1 MVVKPL
7 DSSTRRLTLNTL
19 HPSKPG
25 DPMPKKLPKKCKYL
39 SLAFTKIVLTLIV
52 LKPEP
57 PSTMLAMV
65 FGDNSP
71 KRKPKMLLSP
81 HLLLPRLPLRP
92 KPLCLLRMP
101 PLPLVVL
108 PPRKPLK
115 LPRLLLSST
124 LNGPTPNNKSDGLN
138 KELPTQ
144 RTLLTKLLST
154 NPGRMVRPILTNGLL
169 SNSRV
174 TTPV

>member
-25 DPMPKKLPKKCKYL
+25 DPMPKKLPKK
-39 SLAFTKIVLTLIV
+39 F